1 MTEQLRTAH
10 QCSSVQYN
18 LTDQSSQA
26 VHDSPRINMYFIARS
41 FYLSSSHQDPRKILI
56 KMGNVTKNKQQPQLN
71 RVRGPD
77 GALSHPKKDS
87 RAQ

>member
-10 QCSSVQYN
+10 QCSSLQYN

-26 VHDSPRINMYFIARS
+26 VHDSPGINIYFIARS
-41 FYLSSSHQDPRKILI
+41 LYLSSSHQGPRKILI

-71 RVRGPD
+71 RVGGPE
-77 GALSHPKKDS
+77 GGSLPP
-87 RAQ
+87 